1 MAADLAIQSNQSS
14 MLLRSLVDAG
24 SSDLSYS
31 MPTSYPLMSKEI
43 REIRPK
49 QGSTISLPNNQ
60 EVIWD
65 LNKYQFL
72 RDLMIRTQVTKTA
85 GHDNPTGKMYGLCM
99 YSEITLRSNNKII
112 QTLSDSSIRARVDNL
127 PEPQKLAVM
136 RRALMLVAT
145 TEASAAGVDA
155 TAGVTYTPIF
165 SSFFDDVKNHL
176 NLSFLEQLQVA
187 ARFNAAGTNGS
198 NVIWDTATPTL
209 LCWTYLPDLT
219 YSNFLTAKNHK
230 EGSILNMLCYNSQKQ
245 VFALDSVTSTE
256 AKLTTNFPVFNLHYA
271 IVSKI
276 AIGDAAVNTIIAPID
291 TVELKFGGISVFGSL
306 PSSVVTY
313 EQEKTSTKLQLKNET
328 DINRVV
334 NSVSGANSY
343 TGFATIPFGLDSVS
357 NRKYNSG
364 AVSFNNINTPTLSL
378 AYPTVSTATNYQL
391 EVVFEF
397 FNMISISDLGIV
409 SISASY

>member
-1 MAADLAIQSNQSS
+1 
-14 MLLRSLVDAG
+14 
-24 SSDLSYS
+24 
-31 MPTSYPLMSKEI
+31 
-43 REIRPK
+43 
-49 QGSTISLPNNQ
+49 
-60 EVIWD
+60 
-65 LNKYQFL
+65 
-72 RDLMIRTQVTKTA
+72 MIRTQVTKTA

-112 QTLSDSSIRARVDNL
+112 QTLSDSFIRGRVDNL

-155 TAGVTYTPIF
+155 TAGVTYTPLF

-176 NLSFLEQLQVA
+176 NLSFCEQLQVA

-198 NVIWDTATPTL
+198 NVVYDTATPTL
-209 LCWTYLPDLT
+209 LVWTYLPDLT

-256 AKLTTNFPVFNLHYA
+256 AKLATNFPVFNMHYA

-276 AIGDAAVNTIIAPID
+276 AIGDAAVNTVIAPID

-306 PSSVVTY
+306 PTSVVTY
-313 EQEKTSTKLQLKNET
+313 EQEKYATRLQLKNET
-328 DINRVV
+328 DIGRVV

-343 TGFATIPFGLDSVS
+343 TGFATIAFGLDSIA

-364 AVSFNNINTPTLSL
+364 AVSYNNINVPTLSL

-391 EVVFEF
+391 EVVYEF
-397 FNMISISDLGIV
+397 WNMVSISDLGIV